1 MYNVNAKLISEDE
14 IAKLK
19 ALVADAE
26 ASHQQAKAQSNENEL
41 EALALDLREKATLID
56 ALNQTTYEQQ
66 MPVMKS
72 WDAIYMATKELDRVN
87 RGLFVGEALTRTGFD
102 VELIEETDKLILNAL
117 NARISAI
124 ERYKQESIERGELIS
139 KYLNPVADS
148 YRNKVN
154 TLDHKIDVVQRRIER
169 AEDDRSNN
177 LEKLLDMGVPKD
189 VAEISAK
196 PTVADVGE
204 LTQELEALKQERER
218 CYKVTRSAQ
227 LQAEI
232 AFPN

>member
-26 ASHQQAKAQSNENEL
+26 ASHQQAKAQSNEL
-41 EALALDLREKATLID
+41 EALALDVREKATLID

-66 MPVMKS
+66 RPVIKS
-72 WDAIYMATKELDRVN
+72 WDAIYMAAKELDRVN
-87 RGLFVGEALTRTGFD
+87 RALFVGEALTRTGFD
-102 VELIEETDKLILNAL
+102 VALVEETDKLILNAL

-124 ERYKQESIERGELIS
+124 ERYKQESIERGELI
-139 KYLNPVADS
+139 KRYLSPIADR

-154 TLDHKIDVVQRRIER
+154 ALDLKIGVKESKIET
-169 AEDDRSNN
+169 ASNSRLAN
-177 LEKLLDMGVPKD
+177 LETLLDMGVPRE
-189 VAEISAK
+189 VAESSAK
-196 PTVADVGE
+196 PTEAEVSVFNK
-204 LTQELEALKQERER
+204 ELEELKQERER

-232 AFPN
+232 AFSN

>member
-1 MYNVNAKLISEDE
+1 MNNVNAKLISEDE

-41 EALALDLREKATLID
+41 EALALDVKEKATLID

-72 WDAIYMATKELDRVN
+72 WDAIYMAARELDRVN

-124 ERYKQESIERGELIS
+124 ERYKQESIERGELITR
-139 KYLNPVADS
+139 YLSPIADR
-148 YRNKVN
+148 YRNKVKA
-154 TLDHKIDVVQRRIER
+154 LDLKIGVKESRIET
-169 AEDDRSNN
+169 ASNSRLAN
-177 LEKLLDMGVPKD
+177 LETLLDMGVPRE
-189 VAEISAK
+189 VAESSAK
-196 PTVADVGE
+196 PTEAEVSVFKK
-204 LTQELEALKQERER
+204 ELEELKQERER

-227 LQAEI
+227 LQAEV